1 MLKQDS
7 RKDTDSTKGADTR
20 KAADQARIRA
30 RMPSGTEE
38 ILNERTLSS
47 SHRRLDELLRPG
59 MRVLDVGCGTGAIT
73 RGIYEKNPS
82 GITVGLDID
91 VDLIQQAVNASP
103 RGPGF
108 VAADIHHM
116 PFSRAFDLAS
126 AARVIQWLSSPRRAI
141 ECCISAITPGGRF
154 LVLDYNHEKIVWDPR
169 PPASM
174 QAFYEVFLAWRSDAG
189 MDNAIG
195 DYIAPAFDRL
205 GLVDIRVT
213 AQHEHADSLDG
224 DSKSRLGIWSAVAA
238 TRGIQM
244 VQDGYLTES
253 QRAAAEVD
261 YREWI
266 DSTAVS
272 QTLYLLAVE
281 GRVPG

>member
-73 RGIYEKNPS
+73 RGIDEKIDS
-82 GITVGLDID
+82 GVTVGLDID
-91 VDLIQQAVNASP
+91 IDLIRQAVDASP
-103 RGPGF
+103 CGPGF
-108 VAADIHHM
+108 VAADILHM
-116 PFSRAFDLAS
+116 PFYRTFDLVS
-126 AARVIQWLSSPRRAI
+126 AARVIQWHSAPRRAI

-154 LVLDYNHEKIVWDPR
+154 LALDYNHEKIVWDPC

-174 QAFYEVFLAWRSDAG
+174 QAFYEAFLAWRSDAG
-189 MDNAIG
+189 MDNAIA
-195 DYIAPAFDRL
+195 DNIAPALERL
-205 GLVDIRVT
+205 GLVDIRET
-213 AQHEHADSLDG
+213 AQHEYADSHDG
-224 DSKSRLGIWSAVAA
+224 DGKSRLGIWSAVAA
-238 TRGIQM
+238 TRGFQL

-253 QRAAAEVD
+253 QRAAAEAD
-261 YREWI
+261 SLEWI
-266 DSTAVS
+266 DSNAVS

-281 GRVPG
+281 GRVQR

>member
-1 MLKQDS
+1 MMRQDS
-7 RKDTDSTKGADTR
+7 RKDTDSTKGADTG
-20 KAADQARIRA
+20 KAVDQARERA
-30 RMPSGTEE
+30 KMPSGTEE

-59 MRVLDVGCGTGAIT
+59 MHVLDVGCGTGAIT
-73 RGIYEKNPS
+73 RGIDEKNEC
-82 GITVGLDID
+82 GVTVGLDID
-91 VDLIQQAVNASP
+91 IDLIHQAVNASP
-103 RGPGF
+103 CGPGF
-108 VAADIHHM
+108 VAADIFHM
-116 PFSRAFDLAS
+116 PFYRTFDLVS

-141 ECCISAITPGGRF
+141 ACCISAITPGGRF
-154 LVLDYNHEKIVWDPR
+154 LALDYNHEKIVWDPC

-174 QAFYEVFLAWRSDAG
+174 KAFYAAFLAWRSDAG
-189 MDNAIG
+189 MDNAIA
-195 DYIAPAFDRL
+195 DHLAPVLERV

-213 AQHEHADSLDG
+213 AQHEHTDSLDG
-224 DSKSRLGIWSAVAA
+224 DSKSRLGIWAAVAA
-238 TRGIQM
+238 TRGVQI
-244 VQDGYLTES
+244 VQDGYLTEA
-253 QRAAAEVD
+253 QRVAAEAD

>member
-1 MLKQDS
+1 MLRQENGKGDR
-7 RKDTDSTKGADTR
+7 RKIV
-20 KAADQARIRA
+20 DQARVRA
-30 RMPSGTEE
+30 HMPSGTEE

-47 SHRRLDELLRPG
+47 SHRRLYELLQPG

-73 RGIYEKNPS
+73 RGIDEKNDA

-91 VDLIQQAVNASP
+91 ADLIRQAVTTSP
-103 RGPGF
+103 RMPGF
-108 VAADIHHM
+108 VAGDIHHM
-116 PFSRAFDLAS
+116 PFSRAFDLVS
-126 AARVIQWLSSPRRAI
+126 AARVIQWLSSPGRAI
-141 ECCISAITPGGRF
+141 ACCISAVTPGGRF
-154 LVLDYNHEKIVWDPR
+154 LALDYNHEKIVWEPR
-169 PPASM
+169 PPVSM
-174 QAFYEVFLAWRSDAG
+174 TAFYEAFLAWRSDSG
-189 MDNAIG
+189 MDNAIA
-195 DYIAPAFDRL
+195 DHLAPALERL

-224 DSKSRLGIWSAVAA
+224 DGKSRLGIWAAVAA

-244 VQDGYLTES
+244 VRDGYLTES

-261 YREWI
+261 YREWENT
-266 DSTAVS
+266 SAVS